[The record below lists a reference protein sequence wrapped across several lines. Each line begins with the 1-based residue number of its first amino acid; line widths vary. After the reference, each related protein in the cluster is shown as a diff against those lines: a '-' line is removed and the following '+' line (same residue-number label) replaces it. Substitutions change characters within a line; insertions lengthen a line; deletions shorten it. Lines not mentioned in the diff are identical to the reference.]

1 MTPTGSSTPSARDSL
16 TRFGLARVRVRGFRA
31 AADVTLA
38 PGGLCALVGEANAG
52 KSTLLEAIHALLD
65 PAARPLRRSD
75 RSARGDGTIVIEG
88 VLASGAEIRV
98 ERRGH
103 AEPGTATGRGPG
115 VVFMPAELRAG
126 VVIARGRV
134 GADVAADPAGRFTET
149 FDRART
155 PHPPRA
161 STTTGA
167 VSLVAA
173 AESLC
178 AAALTGAVVLIEEP
192 ELYLRPQ
199 AQRYLYRLLRELAGN
214 GNQVV
219 YATHAPTFLNVGRLD
234 ELVFVEH
241 HRDAGIRVR
250 RPQPFAAEH
259 DFRFLTEFDAERSEL
274 LLARAAVLVEG
285 ATEKL
290 VFPFVFRAL
299 GHDADREA
307 ISIVECGGKS
317 NIPLFAQV
325 CRATGIPFVAVH
337 DRDARPGRAPIA
349 SERAVN
355 QLIAEVVEP
364 ERRVELAP
372 DFEHVAGLLGH
383 RHKPERAWERFSGAG
398 GDIPEPL
405 ARAVR
410 LALALAQE

>member
-1 MTPTGSSTPSARDSL
+1 MTPTVSSTPSPPEPL
-16 TRFGLARVRVRGFRA
+16 TGFGLIQVRVRGFRA
-31 AADVTLA
+31 ARDVALA
-38 PGGLCALVGEANAG
+38 PGGLCALIGEANAG
-52 KSTLLEAIHALLD
+52 KSTLLEAVHALLD

-75 RSARGDGTIVIEG
+75 GSAGGDGTIAIEG
-88 VLASGAEIRV
+88 VLATGTQIRV
-98 ERRGH
+98 ERRGPDG
-103 AEPGTATGRGPG
+103 PGAASGGGPG
-115 VVFMPAELRAG
+115 VVYMPSELRSST
-126 VVIARGRV
+126 VIARARA
-134 GADVAADPAGRFTET
+134 GAGAGDAVARFVET
-149 FDRART
+149 FDRARA
-155 PHPPRA
+155 PHPPHP
-161 STTTGA
+161 STTAAA

-173 AESLC
+173 VESLC
-178 AAALTGAVVLIEEP
+178 EAGLTGAVVLIEEP

-199 AQRYLYRLLRELAGN
+199 AQRYLYRLLRRLG
-214 GNQVV
+214 GHQNQVI
-219 YATHAPTFLNVGRLD
+219 YATHAPTFLNVGRLE
-234 ELVFVEH
+234 ELAFVEH

-307 ISIVECGGKS
+307 ISIVECGGKA

-337 DRDARPGRAPIA
+337 DRDARPGRRPIA

-355 QLIAEVVEP
+355 RMIAETVAP
-364 ERRVELAP
+364 GRIVELAP
-372 DFEHVAGLLGH
+372 DFEHVAGLAGR
-383 RHKPERAWERFSGAG
+383 RHKPERAWERFSGPGVA
-398 GDIPEPL
+398 IPEPL

-410 LALALAQE
+410 LAVALARD

>member
-1 MTPTGSSTPSARDSL
+1 MA
-16 TRFGLARVRVRGFRA
+16 
-31 AADVTLA
+31 LA

-52 KSTLLEAIHALLD
+52 KSTLLEAVRALLD

-75 RSARGDGTIVIEG
+75 GSERGDGAIVIEG
-88 VLASGAEIRV
+88 VLATGVGDPRGAARPCRAGYRHRPRPGGRV
-98 ERRGH
+98 HARRAARLRGHRPGPGRRGR
-103 AEPGTATGRGPG
+103 APRIRSRGSSRRSTA
-115 VVFMPAELRAG
+115 PARP
-126 VVIARGRV
+126 IR
-134 GADVAADPAGRFTET
+134 
-149 FDRART
+149 RAR
-155 PHPPRA
+155 PRRPA
-161 STTTGA
+161 A

-173 AESLC
+173 VESLC
-178 AAALTGAVVLIEEP
+178 AAGLTGAVVLIEEP

-199 AQRYLYRLLRELAGN
+199 AQRYLYRLLRQLVGD
-214 GNQVV
+214 GNQVI

-234 ELVFVEH
+234 ELALVEH

-325 CRATGIPFVAVH
+325 CRATGIPFIAVH
-337 DRDARPGRAPIA
+337 DRDARPGRRPIA

-355 QLIAEVVEP
+355 RLIAEVVDP
-364 ERRVELAP
+364 GRIVELAP
-372 DFEHVAGLLGH
+372 DFEHVAGLAGH
-383 RHKPERAWERFSGAG
+383 RHKPERAWERFSGARRRHPG
-398 GDIPEPL
+398 AA
-405 ARAVR
+405 ARAGQAR
-410 LALALAQE
+410 ASR